1 MESGQDKSKIE
12 KLKKALYS
20 RNTELPNAFYLDLR
34 KHDDIEAKKNWE
46 EEDSSSEIPKKGGM
60 NKISVYLLMTA
71 FVFFIV
77 SLGIALFIY
86 IKGTNIVSPSNI
98 NINIIGPVTIS
109 AGEEVDL
116 DFSIANNNDSNLELA
131 DLIVE
136 YPKGTRTADEKRGEL
151 LRERIPVGDI
161 SSDEIIHKTIKAIF
175 FDEEGGRPKIK
186 YSLEYRLQGSENVF
200 NLDGEYEMTIGSS
213 PVSLK
218 VQMLKEINS
227 NQDLEIKAIVSSNST
242 EVVKNILLVAELPF
256 GFEVK
261 SASPEFIKDKT
272 VWNLGDL
279 EPNGERQIKLVV
291 RVVGVENEERFVKF
305 SIGGQSIEDDTSID
319 NPFVKLSTSVQ
330 IKKPFLAVDLFV
342 DGGIEGNFAVKPGET
357 VLSRISWQNN
367 LDTPIVDAE
376 VTAQIKSNLLNKKD
390 VTVDGGFYRSS
401 LDTITWTK
409 FESDGLALLSPGD
422 TGSLNFR
429 YALFDAFSAEAKKL
443 KNQDILV
450 DITIK
455 GKRLSENNVP
465 EEIISTLSK
474 RIKVET
480 DAKFSSSI
488 GYSQGPFKN
497 TGPYPAVV
505 DKKSEFTVVWNITN
519 SLNDV
524 DNGKITAVLP
534 PYVNWLGKISPT
546 SEKVVYDNNSRTIT
560 WELGKVLSGGGL
572 NGSLRQVAFQIDY
585 TPSISQ
591 LNAAP
596 ILVNLARFSARDTF
610 TNTTISLE
618 SKSLTTALTGDPIYH
633 FGDEKV
639 RE

>member
-1 MESGQDKSKIE
+1 MDSKQDKSKIE

-20 RNTELPNAFYLDLR
+20 RNTELPNTFYLDLR
-34 KHDDIEAKKNWE
+34 KHESETTKDWDNDDIDIKAPEK
-46 EEDSSSEIPKKGGM
+46 SGM
-60 NKISVYLLMTA
+60 KKISLYLLVAT
-71 FVFFIV
+71 FVFFV
-77 SLGIALFIY
+77 VALCIALFIY

-98 NINIIGPVTIS
+98 NINVIGPVTIS

-116 DFSIANNNDSNLELA
+116 DFSIANNNETNLELA

-161 SSDEIIHKTIKAIF
+161 SSNEILHKTIKAVF

-200 NLDGEYEMTIGSS
+200 NLDGVYEMTVGSS

-218 VQMLKEINS
+218 VDMLKEINS
-227 NQDLEIKAIVSSNST
+227 NQDLEIKATVSSNSN
-242 EVVKNILLVAELPF
+242 EVVKNLLLVAELPF

-261 SASPEFIKDKT
+261 SVSPEFIKDKT

-279 EPNGERQIKLVV
+279 EPNGERQIKLIV

-305 SIGGQSIEDDTSID
+305 SIGGQSSDDSTSVD

-357 VLSRISWQNN
+357 ILSRISWQNN
-367 LDTPIVDAE
+367 LNTPIVDTE
-376 VTAQIKSNLLNKKD
+376 VSAQIKSALIDKKN
-390 VTVDGGFYRSS
+390 VSVDGGFYRSS
-401 LDTITWTK
+401 TDTITWTK
-409 FESDGLALLSPGD
+409 FESSDLALLPPGEVG
-422 TGSLNFR
+422 TLNFR
-429 YALFDAFSAEAKKL
+429 YILFDAFSAEAKKL

-465 EEIISTLSK
+465 EEIVSTVSK
-474 RIKVET
+474 RIKIET
-480 DAKFSSSI
+480 DPKFSSSI
-488 GYSQGPFKN
+488 MYSQGPFKN
-497 TGPYPAVV
+497 TGPYPTVV
-505 DKKSEFTVVWNITN
+505 DKKTEFTITWNVTN
-519 SLNDV
+519 SLNDI
-524 DNGKITAVLP
+524 DNGKVTAVLP
-534 PYVNWLGKISPT
+534 SYVNWIGKISPT
-546 SEKVVYDNNSRTIT
+546 SEKVIYDNDSRTVT

-572 NGSLRQVAFQIDY
+572 AGSLRQVAFQVDY

-591 LNAAP
+591 LNYAP
-596 ILVNLARFSARDTF
+596 VISNLARFSARDTF
-610 TNTTISLE
+610 TNTTINLE
-618 SKSLTTALTGDPIYH
+618 NKPLSTALSGDPIYH

-639 RE
+639 REK